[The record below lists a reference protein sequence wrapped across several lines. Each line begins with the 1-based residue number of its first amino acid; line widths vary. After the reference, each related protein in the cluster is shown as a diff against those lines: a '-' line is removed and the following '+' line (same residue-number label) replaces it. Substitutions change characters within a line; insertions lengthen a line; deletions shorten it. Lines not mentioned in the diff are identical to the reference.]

1 MQVLFNKNMQLFIA
15 ILSFLCLSY
24 ISLIIA
30 YSSQETE
37 VPVMSFFAELFT
49 IPVILLVGLIFL
61 VSVFGLFNKKLNT
74 KVIISLI
81 LSTSTILIMIFA
93 K

>member
-24 ISLIIA
+24 IALIIA

-37 VPVMSFFAELFT
+37 VPVMRFFAELFT
-49 IPVILLVGLIFL
+49 IPVIVLVGLIFL
-61 VSVFGLFNKKLNT
+61 ASVFSLFNRKLNA
-74 KVIISLI
+74 KIVVALLLSLA
-81 LSTSTILIMIFA
+81 TILLMIFA

>member
-1 MQVLFNKNMQLFIA
+1 MQVLFYKNMQLFIA

-24 ISLIIA
+24 IALIIA

-37 VPVMSFFAELFT
+37 VPVMNFFAELFT
-49 IPVILLVGLIFL
+49 IPVIVLVGLIFL
-61 VSVFGLFNKKLNT
+61 ATVFSLFNKKLNV
-74 KVIISLI
+74 KIIISLI
-81 LSTSTILIMIFA
+81 LSTSTILLMIFS